1 MKFNIVLFCAFHCTF
16 DDSVSN
22 CHIHKFA
29 KTRIILEKLSLKIKF
44 KNCGENFF

>member
-22 CHIHKFA
+22 CHKRKFA
-29 KTRIILEKLSLKIKF
+29 KTRMILGEVIF
-44 KNCGENFF
+44 KD